1 VHDGGVTGPDD
12 LPQQPAQPRVD
23 DLALD
28 PESADLRGV
37 AETVAR
43 ECRSFLTTV
52 TEVGAGSNPEAAIPL
67 LLLAV
72 SDVLA
77 VGARLGAIVDVV
89 PSERYEPDVGPDPD
103 VDPLRVAL
111 GRVLDGVDEYVE
123 VVDPVLGADVTT
135 ATLSGDLVAVAG
147 ALVQGLRHYDRGHVL
162 EALWWWQFSYLSTW
176 GERASSVLRTLQ
188 TLLAHLRL
196 DVEDDVAAE
205 AEYDALHP

>member
-1 VHDGGVTGPDD
+1 MADVTRSDDVRVATGAAGV
-12 LPQQPAQPRVD
+12 Q

-28 PESADLRGV
+28 PEAADLRVV

-43 ECRSFLTTV
+43 ECRAFLTTV
-52 TEVGAGSNPEAAIPL
+52 TEVGAGTNPDAAIPL

-72 SDVLA
+72 SDVLG

-103 VDPLRVAL
+103 VDPLRAAL
-111 GRVLDGVDEYVE
+111 AEVLDGVDEYAE
-123 VVDPVLGADVTT
+123 VVDPVLGGEVAG
-135 ATLSGDLVAVAG
+135 ATLSGDLVSITQS
-147 ALVQGLRHYDRGHVL
+147 LVQGLRHYDHGHVL

-188 TLLAHLRL
+188 TLLGHLRL
-196 DVEDDVAAE
+196 DVDDDVAAE
-205 AEYDALHP
+205 AEYDALQR

>member
-1 VHDGGVTGPDD
+1 MATVSGPDD
-12 LPQQPAQPRVD
+12 DLRVATD
-23 DLALD
+23 SARVADLALE
-28 PESADLRGV
+28 PEAADLRAV
-37 AETVAR
+37 ADSTAR
-43 ECRSFLTTV
+43 EARAFLTTV
-52 TEVGAGSNPEAAIPL
+52 TEVAAGSNPEAAIPL

-89 PSERYEPDVGPDPD
+89 PSDRFEPDVGPDPD
-103 VDPLRVAL
+103 VDPLRAAL
-111 GRVLDGVDEYVE
+111 AEVLDGVDEYVE
-123 VVDPVLGADVTT
+123 VVDPVLGGEVT
-135 ATLSGDLVAVAG
+135 ASTLSGDLVAVTG
-147 ALVQGLRHYDRGHVL
+147 ALLQGLRHHERGHVL

-205 AEYDALHP
+205 AEYDALQP

>member
-1 VHDGGVTGPDD
+1 MADVTHADD
-12 LPQQPAQPRVD
+12 PTQAAPATGAGDPG
-23 DLALD
+23 LD
-28 PESADLRGV
+28 PEAADLRDV
-37 AETVAR
+37 ADSMAH
-43 ECRSFLTTV
+43 ECRAFLTTI
-52 TEVGAGSNPEAAIPL
+52 TEVGAGTSPDAAIPL

-103 VDPLRVAL
+103 VDPLRAAL
-111 GRVLDGVDEYVE
+111 SNALEGIDEYAE
-123 VVDPVLGADVTT
+123 VVDPVLGPEITT
-135 ATLSGDLVAVAG
+135 STLSGDLVAVAG
-147 ALVQGLRHYDRGHVL
+147 ALVQGLRHHERGHVL
-162 EALWWWQFSYLSTW
+162 EALWWWQFSYLSSW

-205 AEYDALHP
+205 AEYEALQP

>member
-1 VHDGGVTGPDD
+1 MAGVTRSDDAPVTATAPDAD
-12 LPQQPAQPRVD
+12 AE
-23 DLALD
+23 A
-28 PESADLRGV
+28 ADLRAV
-37 AETVAR
+37 ADSVAR
-43 ECRSFLTTV
+43 ESRSFLSTV
-52 TEVGAGSNPEAAIPL
+52 TEVGAGANPDAAIPL

-103 VDPLRVAL
+103 VDPLRSAL
-111 GRVLDGVDEYVE
+111 ANALEGVDEYAE
-123 VVDPVLGADVTT
+123 VVDPVLGTEVAA

-176 GERASSVLRTLQ
+176 GERASSVLRALQ
-188 TLLAHLRL
+188 SLLAHLRL
-196 DVEDDVAAE
+196 DVDDDVAAE
-205 AEYDALHP
+205 AEYDALQH